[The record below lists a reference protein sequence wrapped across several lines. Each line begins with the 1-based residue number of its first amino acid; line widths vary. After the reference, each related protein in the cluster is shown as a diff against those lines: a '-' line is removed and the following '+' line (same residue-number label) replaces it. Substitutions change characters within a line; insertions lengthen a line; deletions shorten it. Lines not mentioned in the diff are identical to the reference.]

1 MNCQPFDLIALGAT
15 ELKQKKAAGVGSDDL
30 YQLKYTRR
38 DSRQCDVSPRESGT
52 MRARASLD
60 NPDVGTLVGTSA
72 DVRVDHGA
80 SEMLDAWA
88 RLNPEQ
94 RQNLMELVR
103 RMLS

>member
-1 MNCQPFDLIALGAT
+1 MLEEALKESDPADLDEDA
-15 ELKQKKAAGVGSDDL
+15 
-30 YQLKYTRR
+30 KYTRR